1 MQIKRRTSEE
11 GRTILF
17 FSAEGS
23 EKYEESVRWLYNKSR
38 TGYFRCDGFGV
49 RLMDEDENAG
59 TDNLLPK
66 DTSYEKL
73 LEQYDSKKT
82 RALYMIG
89 TYDGRPMCIGID
101 FSINEKFIVVKSGDA
116 ATAVVAAEKM

>member
-23 EKYEESVRWLYNKSR
+23 EKYEESVRWLYNRSR
-38 TGYFRCDGFGV
+38 NGYFRCEGFCV
-49 RLMDEDENAG
+49 RLMDDDENAG

-89 TYDGRPMCIGID
+89 TYDGRPMSIGID

-116 ATAVVAAEKM
+116 ATAAVAAEKM

>member
-11 GRTILF
+11 GRTVLY

-23 EKYEESVRWLYNKSR
+23 EKYEDSVRWLYEKSR
-38 TGYFRCDGFGV
+38 TGYFRCEGFGIS
-49 RLMDEDENAG
+49 LLDSDDTLD

-66 DTSYEKL
+66 NISFEKL

-82 RALYMIG
+82 KAIYMIG
-89 TYDGRPMCIGID
+89 TYDGRPMSIGVD
-101 FSINEKFIVVKSGDA
+101 FSVNEKFIAVNSGDA
-116 ATAVVAAEKM
+116 VTAAVAAEKL